1 MANTI
6 KIKNSGTPSAAPS
19 SLVHGELGL
28 NYADGKIFFKNLS
41 NAIVEFSGAPS
52 VAVQATAPTNTS
64 ILWADT
70 SVTGVGV
77 VPTGG
82 TTGQVLSKGSNTSY
96 DAVWANVISSSDLA
110 LKANIASPTIT
121 TSVTISGGT
130 LSSTAATVLTPVSV
144 TANTGNGDNLLTKIT
159 RDSTGADWTTSTWMI
174 QRKVDATNM
183 GFVEFGASSVTLGNN
198 TTEVMTV
205 TANEVIFNKPIV
217 FEGTTADAFET
228 TLTVVDPTAD
238 RTITLP
244 NATTTLVGTDT
255 TDTLTNKT
263 LTSPTLTT
271 PSIGV
276 ATGTSFN
283 SITGLSSTN
292 PAALGSVAVGTGTT
306 TARADHVHPTTGLGL
321 TSGTLAQFAATT
333 SAQLLG
339 VISDETGTGSLVF
352 SASPTFTGT
361 PAAPTAAVDT
371 NTTQVATTAYV
382 VGQGYAK
389 LASPALSGTP
399 TAPTA
404 GAGTNTTQL
413 ATTAF
418 ANQAGGLVLIS
429 NTAVGSGVSSVTVSG
444 CFSSTYDTYKVIYT
458 GGTCSNAGT
467 QTQVRL
473 GATTA
478 GYATNLVYQVW
489 GSGTVL
495 GATQNAS
502 AWYWVGGEKRGVAG
516 GPCVMSF
523 ELTNPF
529 AATYTMMNSSMYGA
543 DTTGGTTV
551 GRLDNTA
558 SYTSVTLIC
567 ETGTFSGGN
576 VYVYGYRK

>member
-1 MANTI
+1 MLDKLPKSGNTLSI
-6 KIKNSGTPSAAPS
+6 NTAVTADLSTAQTLTNKTLTSPVLTTPALGTPASGVATNLTGTASGLTAGNVTTNANLTGHITSVGNAAVLGSFTSAQLRTA
-19 SLVHGELGL
+19 LTDETG
-28 NYADGKIFFKNLS
+28 
-41 NAIVEFSGAPS
+41 SG
-52 VAVQATAPTNTS
+52 VAVF
-64 ILWADT
+64 
-70 SVTGVGV
+70 
-77 VPTGG
+77 G
-82 TTGQVLSKGSNTSY
+82 T
-96 DAVWANVISSSDLA
+96 
-110 LKANIASPTIT
+110 SPTIT
-121 TSVTISGGT
+121 TNMAISGGT
-130 LSSTAATVLTPVSV
+130 LASTAATVLTPISV
-144 TANTGNGDNLLTKIT
+144 TANTGNGDNLLTTIT
-159 RDSTGADWTTSTWMI
+159 RDSTGSDWTTSTWMI

-198 TTEVMTV
+198 ATEVMTV
-205 TANEVIFNKPIV
+205 TGNEVLFNKPIV

-238 RTITLP
+238 RTVTLP

-263 LTSPTLTT
+263 LTSPALT
-271 PSIGV
+271 
-276 ATGTSFN
+276 
-283 SITGLSSTN
+283 
-292 PAALGSVAVGTGTT
+292 
-306 TARADHVHPTTGLGL
+306 
-321 TSGTLAQFAATT
+321 
-333 SAQLLG
+333 
-339 VISDETGTGSLVF
+339 
-352 SASPTFTGT
+352 
-361 PAAPTAAVDT
+361 
-371 NTTQVATTAYV
+371 
-382 VGQGYAK
+382 
-389 LASPALSGTP
+389 GTP

-404 GAGTNTTQL
+404 AAGTNTTQL

-467 QTQVRL
+467 QTQARL
-473 GATTA
+473 GDTTA

-502 AWYWVGGEKRGVAG
+502 AWYWIGGEKRGVAG

-543 DTTGGTTV
+543 DTTGGTTI